1 MRYPLLAHLAVAGL
15 LAQPDIA
22 PPRPKPDQ
30 IVADVN
36 GQKVT
41 IADVRKIVANAPP
54 NVIES
59 LEKDP
64 RDFFERYTLLNNL
77 TADAKKAGLEKISP
91 YKDRLDFQRNTV
103 LMMSYLEDQTRNA
116 VIPPAEIEAY
126 YKANTQRFRAAQF
139 TPIAIPFEKTP
150 TPGKLSEA
158 DAKARANQIVKLIR
172 DGGSF
177 DLIAEQ
183 YSDGATAR
191 KFVGEVPEITPA
203 TKVPE
208 ELKKAV
214 FATLPGQVTEPQQFA
229 NAWFVF
235 LVKSLEVAPLAEVSE
250 LIADEIRSGI
260 AGKRLQ
266 QLQSQ
271 AKVEVKHKVYF
282 EMQNPAAPPREAPA
296 DLQPSTVVAIVNGH
310 SYTADEMTNILNGVP
325 PNVRQAAAQQPQN
338 FLTQLETLRSI
349 AEEARKTRL
358 DQKSPAADRIQ
369 WTDRQVLMQAQIDET
384 MKGIKNSPEEQEA
397 VYKNN
402 PERFRS
408 ATVKVIY
415 VPFHIAPPPTA
426 ENAPR
431 PRTESEAKKLADEI
445 VAKAKGGTEFVLL
458 VQQYSEDPGSKAKNG
473 DFLPIAAAN
482 PQIPEEVKKAVLATP
497 KGGITPP
504 VRLPNGFYI
513 FRVEDVSVTSYEQ
526 VRNQIYEEIRQE
538 KFKKWFDQ
546 VRESI
551 KVKVEDAP
559 AIAAELRYKQ

>member
-1 MRYPLLAHLAVAGL
+1 MRYPLLAAVAAL
-15 LAQPDIA
+15 SLQAQPDLA

-30 IVADVN
+30 IVAEVN
-36 GQKVT
+36 GRKIT
-41 IADVRKIVANAPP
+41 IAEIRKIVANAPP
-54 NVIES
+54 NVVES

-64 RDFFERYTLLNNL
+64 ADFFERYTLLNSL
-77 TADAKKAGLEKISP
+77 TADAKKAGLEKVSP

-116 VIPPAEIEAY
+116 IVPPSEIEAF
-126 YKANTQRFRAAQF
+126 YKANTQRFRVAQF
-139 TPIAIPFEKTP
+139 SPIAIPFEKTP
-150 TPGKLSEA
+150 TPGKLTEP

-172 DGGSF
+172 DGAKF

-191 KFVGEVPEITPA
+191 KFVGEVPEITPV
-203 TKVPE
+203 TKVPD

-229 NAWFVF
+229 NAYYVF
-235 LVKSLEVAPLAEVSE
+235 LIRKLEVAPLPEVTEIIS
-250 LIADEIRSGI
+250 DEIRSSI

-266 QLQSQ
+266 QLRSQ

-282 EMQNPAAPPREAPA
+282 EIQNPAAPPREAPA
-296 DLQPSTVVAIVNGH
+296 DLQPATVVAVVNGH
-310 SYTADEMTNILNGVP
+310 SYTADEMTNILNGAP
-325 PNVRQAAAQQPQN
+325 PNVRQAAAQQPEG
-338 FLTQLETLRSI
+338 FLTQLETLRAL
-349 AEEARKTRL
+349 AEEARKAKL
-358 DQKSPAADRIQ
+358 HEKSPASDRID
-369 WTDRQVLMQAQIDET
+369 WTDRQILMQAQIDET

-415 VPFHIAPPPTA
+415 VPFHIAPPPSA
-426 ENAPR
+426 EGAPR
-431 PRTESEAKKLADEI
+431 PRTEAEAKKLADEI
-445 VAKAKGGTEFVLL
+445 VAKAKSGSEFVLL

-473 DFLPIAAAN
+473 DFVPIAAAN
-482 PQIPEEVKKAVLATP
+482 PQIPDDVKKAVLSTP
-497 KGGITPP
+497 KGSIAPT
-504 VRLPNGFYI
+504 VRLPNGFFI
-513 FRVEDVSVTSYEQ
+513 FRVEDVAVTPYDQ

-538 KFKKWFDQ
+538 KFKKWFDE
-546 VRESI
+546 VRNSI

-559 AIAAELRYKQ
+559 AIAAELRYK